1 MAYANPILIKWTID
15 NVIGPY
21 QKHLEETK
29 REKTKKKISPKSHKA
44 RTK

>member
-1 MAYANPILIKWTID
+1 MSFVSPVLIKWTIE

-29 REKTKKKISPKSHKA
+29 REKTKKKISPESHKA
-44 RTK
+44 RNK